1 MRTETHE
8 LLAVGIFGRA
18 SLSGRIE
25 TLLKRG
31 REFSP
36 RASRARIAA
45 SVAILLT
52 FAAAGALAPRW
63 IVFAQK
69 PAFTQQSNRPT
80 FEVAAIKP
88 CEGNAGGRSGVVLP
102 SPGRLNLDCPTV
114 AQLIQQAYVFFANG
128 RFGGPSVQVSGGPA
142 WINSARYVIN
152 AKAEGNPRLEIMN
165 GPMLQ
170 TLLEDRF
177 RLAIH
182 RETREVPVYALEIA
196 KSGMKLR
203 PVAEGTCVPLDMGKA
218 LTPREPGQPHQD
230 FCGTGGVNRRG
241 AKVTVQEH
249 GMTLDEFSD
258 RLRLVSDRPIVNK
271 TAAAGMFDFHLEFV
285 SDQTATGIAPP
296 DEPSGPSMFTAIQ
309 EQLGLKLEPTRG
321 PGEFLV
327 IDHVEKPDA
336 N

>member
-1 MRTETHE
+1 MRTDSRE

-18 SLSGRIE
+18 SLTSRIE
-25 TLLKRG
+25 TLLKHG
-31 REFSP
+31 REFSS
-36 RASRARIAA
+36 RASHACIAA
-45 SVAILLT
+45 GVAILLT
-52 FAAAGALAPRW
+52 FGAAGALAPRW
-63 IVFAQK
+63 IAFAQ
-69 PAFTQQSNRPT
+69 PNRPA
-80 FEVAAIKP
+80 FEVASIKP
-88 CEGNAGGRSGVVLP
+88 CEGNGGRSGVPLP
-102 SPGRLNLDCPTV
+102 SPGRLNLNCPTV
-114 AQLIQQAYVFFANG
+114 AQLIQQAYVYFANG
-128 RFGGPSVQVSGGPA
+128 RFGFPSIQISGGPA
-142 WINSARYVIN
+142 WINSARYTIN

-177 RLAIH
+177 RLTIH
-182 RETREVPVYALEIA
+182 RETREAPVYALEVA

-203 PVAEGTCVPLDMGKA
+203 PVAEGSCIPLEMDKA
-218 LTPREPGQPHQD
+218 LTPPAPGEQHPD
-230 FCGTGGVNRRG
+230 FCGTGGFNRKG
-241 AKVTVQEH
+241 ANVTLQEH
-249 GMTLDEFSD
+249 AMTLDEFSD

-285 SDQTATGIAPP
+285 SDQTATGLTPP
-296 DEPSGPSMFTAIQ
+296 DNPSGPSMFTAIQ